1 MTATT
6 GAPDPPAAAE
16 ERWQRLEDQLVA
28 VGHRMRTDG
37 DAALASLDACL
48 ARLEAIR
55 EALHTS
61 LAQVAQD
68 IAAQTGAGAAH
79 HTAGY

>member
-6 GAPDPPAAAE
+6 GAPDPLAAAE
-16 ERWQRLEDQLVA
+16 ARWRRIEDRLPA
-28 VGHRMRTDG
+28 VGHQTRTDS
-37 DAALASLDACL
+37 DAAIASMDACL
-48 ARLEAIR
+48 AHLEAIR

-61 LAQVAQD
+61 LVQVEQD
-68 IAAQTGAGAAH
+68 IAAQTGASAAH